1 MIAAKVSRTPSPRV
15 ATAGNTGRRRAFSA
29 RSRVRGLQHVGQVP
43 LVVLQD
49 HRDRGRVEL
58 LREQVP
64 LQLAEGLHV
73 LVEAVG
79 GGVGDEDDPVRAA
92 QHHAARR
99 RVDRLARH
107 RRELEAQ
114 VDPAEAARLQRQQVA
129 QDRAVLLRVHGD
141 ELAPPPAAGAI
152 VEDLEV
158 RGLPADR
165 GPVVGD
171 LDLDDPLLPVE
182 LDHVGLRALRHGAV
196 RTGAEPRNCSRIRPT
211 FAPTPAALLE
221 FPSLRRAASSAG
233 RAPGSQSGGRGFEP
247 RAVHQLAA
255 SQAMQRA
262 LRAPRDGPGPDADCP
277 QARVEALGLS
287 AHPHAGRHPR
297 NERPSKRSWP
307 AAASAACRVD
317 WSSAERFAQR
327 VWRRRCRCR
336 PG

>member
-1 MIAAKVSRTPSPRV
+1 MGRGLVAEERLLGQIDGDDLLVRLPAGQLRRPEHRDDRLLGPLLDPLPLGQGDDRV
-15 ATAGNTGRRRAFSA
+15 APREVLERRLDDRGEGLENTLSA
-29 RSRVRGLQHVGQVP
+29 RRHRREHRQAPGVQRAVEGLGLQHVGQVP

-49 HRDRGRVEL
+49 HRDRVRVEL

-64 LQLAEGLHV
+64 LQLTEGLHV

-79 GGVGDEDDPVRAA
+79 GGVGDEHDAVRPA

-114 VDPAEAARLQRQQVA
+114 VEPAEAARLQRQQVA
-129 QDRAVLLRVHGD
+129 EDRAVLLRVHGN

-182 LDHVGLRALRHGAV
+182 LDHVRLSGSSA
-196 RTGAEPRNCSRIRPT
+196 TTPENPEPRVGTLTES
-211 FAPTPAALLE
+211 A
-221 FPSLRRAASSAG
+221 RRL
-233 RAPGSQSGGRGFEP
+233 P
-247 RAVHQLAA
+247 
-255 SQAMQRA
+255 
-262 LRAPRDGPGPDADCP
+262 
-277 QARVEALGLS
+277 
-287 AHPHAGRHPR
+287 
-297 NERPSKRSWP
+297 
-307 AAASAACRVD
+307 
-317 WSSAERFAQR
+317 
-327 VWRRRCRCR
+327 RRRPLC
-336 PG
+336 

>member
-1 MIAAKVSRTPSPRV
+1 M
-15 ATAGNTGRRRAFSA
+15 TGVQRA
-29 RSRVRGLQHVGQVP
+29 VEGRGLQHVGQVP

-79 GGVGDEDDPVRAA
+79 GGVGDEHDAVRAA
-92 QHHAARR
+92 QHHASRR

-114 VDPAEAARLQRQQVA
+114 VEPAEAARLQRQQVA
-129 QDRAVLLRVHGD
+129 EDRAVLLRVHGD
-141 ELAPPPAAGAI
+141 ELAPPPAAGPV

-182 LDHVGLRALRHGAV
+182 LDHVRLRASADGSGRP
-196 RTGAEPRNCSRIRPT
+196 GAEPRNSNRIGPT
-211 FAPTPAALLE
+211 FAPAPAALLE

-247 RAVHQLAA
+247 RAVHQE
-255 SQAMQRA
+255 STT
-262 LRAPRDGPGPDADCP
+262 
-277 QARVEALGLS
+277 
-287 AHPHAGRHPR
+287 
-297 NERPSKRSWP
+297 
-307 AAASAACRVD
+307 
-317 WSSAERFAQR
+317 
-327 VWRRRCRCR
+327 
-336 PG
+336 